1 MRATE
6 VSFKINPPDISEV
19 KRYMRAGG
27 DSHDTL
33 DIAVREEIEKIS
45 CVATP
50 KACFVRLPI
59 DFCDDGVKIGSLRM
73 QSESLKKRL
82 DGCELAYIFAATVGS
97 EVDRVIRASSIKS
110 GLLGFAADA
119 SGSAA
124 VEQACDTL
132 CRMFLE
138 NEREAGLVTVPR
150 FSCGYG
156 DLSIEYQG
164 EILDMLDAK
173 KNIGVTLTLGG
184 MMTPTKTVTAIV
196 GVKRADSQ

>member
-19 KRYMRAGG
+19 KRYMRAGD
-27 DSHDTL
+27 DSSEAL
-33 DIAVREEIEKIS
+33 RIAVREQIEKIS
-45 CVATP
+45 CAATP

-59 DFCDDGVKIGSLRM
+59 TFCDDGVEIGNISM
-73 QSESLKKRL
+73 KSESLKKRL
-82 DGCELAYIFAATVGS
+82 LGCEFAYIFAATVGH
-97 EVDRVIRASSIKS
+97 EVDRIIRASSIKS
-110 GLLGFAADA
+110 GLLGLAADA

-124 VEQACDTL
+124 VEEACDTL

-138 NEREAGLVTVPR
+138 SEKENGYVTVTR

-164 EILDMLDAK
+164 DILDMLDAK

-196 GVKRADSQ
+196 GVKKADFQ